1 MTEINEI
8 RMFPLTDDP
17 DCSSRIKLK
26 KYLTKKLPETQEGR
40 FYYPNNPGIEEFK
53 ENTLVLFRYEAE
65 IIGCGIATGVNKED
79 EKTENGREYN
89 GYFQFIPESIKY
101 FPSKPIT
108 KDDIIYS
115 TNIERMS
122 QGKQIIDLEY
132 LKEIKR
138 LLKQRK
144 IRI

>member
-1 MTEINEI
+1 MKKQKMVENMMVIYSL
-8 RMFPLTDDP
+8 FPNQLNF
-17 DCSSRIKLK
+17 S
-26 KYLTKKLPETQEGR
+26 QA
-40 FYYPNNPGIEEFK
+40 N
-53 ENTLVLFRYEAE
+53 
-65 IIGCGIATGVNKED
+65 
-79 EKTENGREYN
+79 
-89 GYFQFIPESIKY
+89 
-101 FPSKPIT
+101 PIT

>member
-1 MTEINEI
+1 MLQIVI
-8 RMFPLTDDP
+8 G
-17 DCSSRIKLK
+17 S
-26 KYLTKKLPETQEGR
+26 
-40 FYYPNNPGIEEFK
+40 GI
-53 ENTLVLFRYEAE
+53 T
-65 IIGCGIATGVNKED
+65 TGVNKED
-79 EKTENGREYN
+79 EETENGGEYD
-89 GYFQFIPESIKY
+89 GYLQLNPESIKY